1 MIKNSNSNVF
11 PNPISENR
19 FTTTF
24 NLTAAQKL
32 RYEIVDMQGKL
43 VAIILDTKTK
53 TGKNE
58 FSFTTDD
65 LAKGNYIFRIVGE
78 KEMIAT
84 HKITIE

>member
-1 MIKNSNSNVF
+1 
-11 PNPISENR
+11 
-19 FTTTF
+19 
-24 NLTAAQKL
+24 
-32 RYEIVDMQGKL
+32 MQGKL